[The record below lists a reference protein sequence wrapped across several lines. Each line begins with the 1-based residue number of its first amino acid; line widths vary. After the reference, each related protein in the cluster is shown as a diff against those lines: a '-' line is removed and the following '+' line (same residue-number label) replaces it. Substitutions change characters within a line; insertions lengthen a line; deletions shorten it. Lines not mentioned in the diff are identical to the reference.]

1 MQIING
7 KALAQTITD
16 EIKTEIECLHLT
28 PGLGIIL
35 VGENPSSEHY
45 VELKKKR
52 AEKLGFYAQIIKL
65 PNQTTQ
71 IELEAEI
78 NKLNNNPVIHGII
91 VQLPL
96 PAHLDANTAISA
108 INPNKDADGLHPL
121 NIGNLA
127 NGILTRTPATPAG
140 IIRLLEH
147 ARVKIEGAQATIVG
161 RSNIVGKPVALMLM
175 AKNATITICHSKT
188 QNLTEHTRH
197 ADILVV
203 AVGKP
208 GLITAEMIKEGACV
222 IDVGSTLVNGQW
234 LGDVD
239 HQNLEQKPGWITPVP
254 GGVGPMTVAMLLK
267 NTLELAKN
275 YELNGFPSFP
285 RRG

>member
-7 KALAQTITD
+7 KALAQTILD
-16 EIKTEIECLHLT
+16 EIKTEIERLRLT

-35 VGENPSSEHY
+35 VGNNPSSEHY
-45 VELKKKR
+45 VELKKNR
-52 AEKLGFYAQIIKL
+52 AEKLGFQIQIIRL
-65 PNQTTQ
+65 PAQTTQ
-71 IELEAEI
+71 TELETEI
-78 NKLNNNPVIHGII
+78 NKFNNSPAIHGII

-96 PAHLDANTAISA
+96 PAPLDANIAVSK
-108 INPNKDADGLHPL
+108 INPKKDADGLHPL

-127 NGILTRTPATPAG
+127 KGILTRTPATPAG

-147 ARVKIEGAQATIVG
+147 THINFEGAQAVVVG

-175 AKNATITICHSKT
+175 AKNATVTICHSKT

-197 ADILVV
+197 ADILVI

-208 GLITAEMIKEGACV
+208 GLITAEMIKDGACV
-222 IDVGSTLVNGQW
+222 IDVGSTLVNDKW

-239 HQNLEQKPGWITPVP
+239 HQNLEQKSGWITPVP

-275 YELNGFPSFP
+275 FSSSPLG
-285 RRG
+285 